1 MMSLAMPQP
10 TEQVTALLD
19 RLIQGLKAQTVG
31 AAAVPLS
38 VEEHE
43 QLENDLEVLNL
54 LVRGEQEIAAGVGYD
69 LDKVLAEVDKIKEG
83 QRK

>member
-1 MMSLAMPQP
+1 MSLAMPQP
-10 TEQVTALLD
+10 TEQLTALLD
-19 RLIQGLKAQTVG
+19 RLIQRLKAQTVG
-31 AAAVPLS
+31 AATTVPLS
-38 VEEHE
+38 AEEHE